1 VRGALGY
8 TLPLMSTLKMH
19 LAASLLALMLVL
31 LASPPAAGAFGVK
44 SNDPLP
50 ANGVLVSSC
59 DAADVDDDAGPSG
72 DGPPESG
79 DFALCVQGPQLSLDA
94 SGRIDLA
101 RSYQGI
107 SPARHLRRGG
117 HSPPRCPP

>member
-1 VRGALGY
+1 MSALK
-8 TLPLMSTLKMH
+8 TH
-19 LAASLLALMLVL
+19 LAASLLALMLAFLV
-31 LASPPAAGAFGVK
+31 SPPAAGTFGVR
-44 SNDPLP
+44 SHDPLP
-50 ANGVLVSSC
+50 ADGVLIPSC
-59 DAADVDDDAGPSG
+59 DAADVDDGASPAGG
-72 DGPPESG
+72 GPPESG
-79 DFALCVQGPQLSLDA
+79 ESALFVRSPQLSLDA

>member
-1 VRGALGY
+1 M
-8 TLPLMSTLKMH
+8 PTLKTH
-19 LAASLLALMLVL
+19 LAASLLALMLAL

-44 SNDPLP
+44 SHDPLP

-59 DAADVDDDAGPSG
+59 DAADVDDDADPSG
-72 DGPPESG
+72 GGPPESG
-79 DFALCVQGPQLSLDA
+79 ESALFVRSPQLSLDA

-117 HSPPRCPP
+117 LSPPRCPP